1 MKALTNTI
9 PEYTYIV
16 SVRHPH
22 LKEVQH
28 YEFST
33 LMSALQAIR
42 LIKTGDHPETR
53 RVTLKYTKKEVK
65 LPEWAEELLTE
76 IARSLREEP

>member
-1 MKALTNTI
+1 MKMLSNTI

-16 SVRHPH
+16 SIRYPH

-33 LMSALQAIR
+33 LHSAFECVR
-42 LIKTGDHPETR
+42 LVKNGEHSETR

-76 IARSLREEP
+76 LQKSLHEEL

>member
-16 SVRHPH
+16 SIRYPH

-33 LMSALQAIR
+33 LMTALQAIR
-42 LIKTGDHPETR
+42 LIKSGDYPETR
-53 RVTLKYTKKEVK
+53 RVTLKYTRKEVK

-76 IARSLREEP
+76 LQKSLHEEL

>member
-1 MKALTNTI
+1 MKTLTNTI

-16 SVRHPH
+16 TVRYPH

-33 LMSALQAIR
+33 IMSALQAIH
-42 LIKTGDHPETR
+42 LIKSGDHPETR

-65 LPEWAEELLTE
+65 LPEWAEELVTE
-76 IARSLREEP
+76 LQKSLREEP